1 MKNIHILPTE
11 KPSILYAKDDNYKLA
26 NSTMAM
32 DWYISSAGYKPYN
45 IYITS
50 DEEIK
55 EGDWCLPFFNG
66 IVDTVTDQQEVYK
79 VKNGDSYYEDK
90 KIILTTDQDLIKDG
104 VQAIDD
110 EFLEWFVKNPS
121 CEEVEVKWVKT
132 PDGIF
137 YHKDNVPYGYYK
149 VIIPQEESKLTNTI
163 NKDELGIPKGSLTE
177 LIGVNKQETLEG
189 LISEYHSI
197 AYEKLVKGLTEQE
210 TTADYIDRHIV
221 EAMVEV
227 AKQKMYS
234 EEEVIEILNEFS
246 IACYSPI
253 EKFEIPEWFEKYK
266 KK

>member
-1 MKNIHILPTE
+1 MKNLHIIPTND
-11 KPSILYAKDDNYKLA
+11 PSKLIK
-26 NSTMAM
+26 NNL
-32 DWYISSAGYKPYN
+32 GYGIVSDAWKQFDIDLIQAQFQN

-50 DEEIK
+50 SEEIK
-55 EGDWCLPFFNG
+55 GGDWVFDIFKNACPVIRQLK
-66 IVDTVTDQQEVYK
+66 TEEEVLGVQK
-79 VKNGDSYYEDK
+79 TEF
-90 KIILTTDQDLIKDG
+90 KIILTDNKDLIKDG